1 MKQQYDDSGM
11 VIICEHIYRG
21 SPILYGIRDKPIDDV
36 DSGRQF
42 LCNQKTTEENA
53 KICSVNDIIALE
65 PSLKNLLDQ
74 PCGTELIRDNIN
86 DQLHIKSA
94 DS

>member
-36 DSGRQF
+36 EVVGNFYVIKKQQRKM
-42 LCNQKTTEENA
+42 LKY
-53 KICSVNDIIALE
+53 AL
-65 PSLKNLLDQ
+65 
-74 PCGTELIRDNIN
+74 
-86 DQLHIKSA
+86 
-94 DS
+94 